1 MSYTPNSSRLSKTN
15 TRDKLRGSADLDFG
29 IYIGEVIVR
38 PKDSTHSGRIPVY
51 IPMLGKDRDDPS
63 GYYYAYWTSPFAG
76 STPSAKI
83 GENTDQFSH
92 TQKSYGMWMVP
103 PDPGNFVLVAFADGK
118 KKFPII
124 VSCLF
129 PDQLQ
134 FMVPGNAAT
143 SVPGATIPAPAAE
156 INRRVNNPN
165 HGYTTTRPLHPNT
178 TLPVLNQGLI
188 LDPIRGLT
196 TSSARRESPSEVFGI
211 LTPGPDKLSP
221 GTAKVDGTNRMGG
234 HSFVMDDNLDQ
245 RHIRLRTGGGAQIL
259 MDDTHELLYVINHRG
274 TAWAEINAAGDI
286 NLYSDK
292 TYTVRARGDINL
304 KSDSNVNIDAQ
315 VAVNVNAGNLAL
327 AGDTNGQ
334 INIQSSG
341 IINNKT
347 GGGGYNVDVQDE
359 GPIDL
364 YATGPMRMA
373 TAVSMNLTS
382 SESTFITSAASM
394 NFKAG
399 GAVNSQ
405 AGGRNNVLGSTVHLN
420 DGGSAEQ
427 ATMPD
432 AVDFLE
438 TFAFQEPPN
447 AVPEFE
453 YDEDAVSGSTNPFP
467 TDGQRPGDLTQ
478 LVSICTELTT
488 REPWYGHI
496 IETKKQG
503 NALAID
509 QDSNNDSAI
518 ANLEPQSIGSDTQP
532 PVQPEVGR
540 PGDTVGLIQ
549 PVAYQLPNGSR
560 ANLQPPGQTLPTGTT
575 ALFGPVQPPQ
585 GFNIKPTV
593 LKSAAELGD
602 PANQA
607 MADKMAQT
615 AQMQS
620 GIIVNTPV
628 KTSVGSPVQA
638 MSKMRDWGNRGFDN
652 SEEQDVTPA
661 NQLVGH
667 VVGKNHFLSP
677 VELDRN
683 VVIQG
688 NPGSYVAGETH
699 AGPIVVKPTAE
710 LPFRTATGSV
720 VTVDQASRLVKD
732 RRYSE
737 LTAMGATRNT
747 EGNGWQLSD
756 VQDLGR
762 QVTMYELDRT
772 MTEQQGTLLLEAD
785 LNNAR
790 QYISKSLKR
799 SPGLS
804 NQHFMSI
811 VSFGH
816 GIGYSNWLR
825 SGVLGAIQSGNMSA
839 VPTEIQRWSVSNL
852 GIIDPIWSYR
862 RKAEARLFV
871 LPDGTDNLWL
881 MQASSWALKEVQLQD
896 YSFYT

>member
-1 MSYTPNSSRLSKTN
+1 MAYTPNSSRLSKTN

-118 KKFPII
+118 KKFPIV

-134 FMVPGNAAT
+134 FMVPGNPAT
-143 SVPGATIPAPAAE
+143 SVPGASITAPSAE

-178 TLPVLNQGLI
+178 TLPLLNQGLI
-188 LDPIRGLT
+188 LDPIRGIT

-259 MDDTHELLYVINHRG
+259 MDDTNELLYVINHRG
-274 TAWAEINAAGDI
+274 TAWAEINASGDI

-292 TYTVRARGDINL
+292 TYTVRARGDINF

-347 GGGGYNVDVQDE
+347 GPGGYNVDVRE
-359 GPIDL
+359 NGPIDL
-364 YATGPMRMA
+364 YATGPMRLA
-373 TAVSMNLTS
+373 SALTMNLTS
-382 SESTFITSAASM
+382 SESTFITSGAAM
-394 NFKAG
+394 DFKAG
-399 GAVNSQ
+399 AAINSQ
-405 AGGRNNVLGSTVHLN
+405 ASGRNNVLGSTVHLN
-420 DGGSAEQ
+420 DGGSASQ

-432 AVDFLE
+432 AVDPLE

-453 YDEDAVSGSTNPFP
+453 YVEDAVSGSTNPFP
-467 TDGQRPGDLTQ
+467 TDGKRPGDLVQ
-478 LVSICTELTT
+478 LITICTELTT

-496 IETKKQG
+496 IETKAQG
-503 NALAID
+503 NTTSID
-509 QDSNNDSAI
+509 QDNSSTASVSKSN
-518 ANLEPQSIGSDTQP
+518 PQSIGSDNYPPYQP
-532 PVQPEVGR
+532 PAGR
-540 PGDTVGLIQ
+540 PGDTVPLVQ
-549 PVAYQLPNGSR
+549 PVAYALPNGDR
-560 ANLQPPGQTLPTGTT
+560 ANLNPVGQKLPTGTT
-575 ALFGPVQPPQ
+575 AVFAPIQPPS
-585 GFNIKPTV
+585 GSTV
-593 LKSAAELGD
+593 RTTALSSAAALGD

-607 MADKMAQT
+607 MADAMART
-615 AQMQS
+615 ADMQA
-620 GIIVNTPV
+620 GIIVLTPV
-628 KTSVGSPVQA
+628 KEAVGSPIQA
-638 MSKMRDWGNRGFDN
+638 MNKMRDWENRGFDN
-652 SEEQDVTPA
+652 STEQDTLPA
-661 NQLVGH
+661 NRLVGH
-667 VVGKNHFLSP
+667 VIGKNHFISP
-677 VELDRN
+677 VELERN

-688 NPGSYVAGETH
+688 NPGSYVKGESH
-699 AGPIVVKPTAE
+699 AGPVVIKPTAE
-710 LPFRTATGSV
+710 LPFKTVTGNT
-720 VTVDQASRLVKD
+720 VTVDQASKLVKQ
-732 RRYSE
+732 RRYTE
-737 LTAMGATRNT
+737 LEALGATRT
-747 EGNGWQLSD
+747 TNGWQLGD
-756 VQDLGR
+756 VDDPVR
-762 QVTMYELDRT
+762 QITMYELDKSMSEADGR
-772 MTEQQGTLLLEAD
+772 QLLEAD

-790 QYISKSLKR
+790 QYITKSLKR

-804 NQHFMSI
+804 KQHFISL

-825 SGVLGAIQSGNMSA
+825 SGVLGAVQSGAMA
-839 VPTEIQRWSVSNL
+839 QVPTEIQRWNVSNT
-852 GIIDPIWSYR
+852 GTIDPIWIYR
-862 RKAEARLFV
+862 RRAEARLFT
-871 LPDGTDNLWL
+871 LPDGVEDNWYRT
-881 MQASSWALKEVQLQD
+881 ATSWSGKETQLQQFSIFD
-896 YSFYT
+896 